1 MTIDPAASREPVL
14 GSYELIR
21 QCDNCGG
28 ASLEP
33 YGAALDSADVVHPL
47 QVRCRSCGLVIASPR
62 LTRAALTNFYDTYHS
77 RWVPDADDPEA
88 EDRRRERAR
97 EQLAEIE
104 EFAQRGRLL
113 DVGSGTGAF
122 LAAAA
127 AAGYDVAGV
136 DLSPEGVEYALDV
149 YGIEPVVLGTLEQ
162 AAFPAESFDVL
173 RAWHVIEHVSDLDAF
188 VRELH
193 RVLAPGGLLVVG
205 TESYVHPLNTV
216 VRAVRHLTGRVPRTV
231 TSSMHTYVFSP
242 AVLRD
247 CLERRGF
254 RTLRVIAYDERSLG
268 ECLRAAGALSVPAR
282 AAAQALALTGR
293 ALGRITGNGP
303 YTRGYW
309 IKG

>member
-1 MTIDPAASREPVL
+1 MTIDDAASREPL
-14 GSYELIR
+14 PGSYELVR

-33 YGAALDSADVVHPL
+33 YGATLDGADVVHPL
-47 QVRCRSCGLVIASPR
+47 QVRCGSCGLVIASPR
-62 LTRAALTNFYDTYHS
+62 LTRAALTDFYDTYHS
-77 RWVPDADDPEA
+77 RWAPGGEDTEV
-88 EDRRRERAR
+88 EDRKRERAR
-97 EQLAEIE
+97 EQLTEIA
-104 EFAQRGRLL
+104 EFAPRGRLL

-136 DLSPEGVEYALDV
+136 DLSPEGVEYARDV
-149 YGIEPVVLGTLEQ
+149 YGIEPVVQGTLEQ
-162 AAFPAESFDVL
+162 VAFPAESFDVL
-173 RAWHVIEHVSDLDAF
+173 RAWHVIEHVFGLDAF
-188 VRELH
+188 VGELH
-193 RVLAPGGLLVVG
+193 RVLVPGGLLVVG

-216 VRAVRHLTGRVPRTV
+216 ARAVRHLTGRVPRTV

-268 ECLRAAGALSVPAR
+268 VCLQAAGARNVPAR
-282 AAAQALALTGR
+282 AAAQALALAGR
-293 ALGRITGNGP
+293 ALGRLTRSGP
-303 YTRGYW
+303 YLRGYW
-309 IKG
+309 IKE